1 MGHFF
6 IMRHGEAEAH
16 AASDAERQ
24 LTSYG
29 AAYSKQ
35 IAQQLADYIAHLELD
50 SLLLLHSPYT
60 RARQT
65 AQEVKQAIP
74 AIKQVHCVDFA
85 TPDDDPSACFDRL
98 ERYAGKPFI
107 LVSHMP
113 LVAAL
118 ASLIVDGN
126 KYSSQGF
133 HTSEVRAYTSET
145 WGLGCGRFEA
155 RLY

>member
-16 AASDAERQ
+16 AASNAERQ
-24 LTSYG
+24 LTAYG

-35 IAQQLADYIAHLELD
+35 IAQQLAGYIVNLEVE
-50 SLLLLHSPYT
+50 SLVLLHSPYT

-65 AQEVKQAIP
+65 AQELRQAIP
-74 AIKQVHCVDFA
+74 IIKKVYCVDFV
-85 TPDDDPSACFDRL
+85 TPDADPGECFNKL
-98 ERYAGKPFI
+98 GHYAEKPFI

-118 ASLIVDGN
+118 SSLIVEGN
-126 KYSSQGF
+126 KYSSQSF
-133 HTSEVRAYTSET
+133 HTSEVRIFTAET
-145 WGLGCGRFEA
+145 WGIGCGQLEA
-155 RLY
+155 RIY

>member
-24 LTSYG
+24 LTAYG

-35 IAQQLADYIAHLELD
+35 IAQQLGDYISKLEIE
-50 SLLLLHSPYT
+50 SVTLLHSPFT

-65 AQEVKQAIP
+65 AQELRATIP
-74 AIKQVHCVDFA
+74 AVTAMKCFDFA
-85 TPDDDPSACFDRL
+85 TPDDEPEICFKEL
-98 ERYAGKPFI
+98 EPFADAPFI

-118 ASLIVDGN
+118 SSLIVQGN
-126 KYSSQGF
+126 KFSSQGF
-133 HTSEVRAYTSET
+133 HTSEVRAYIADI
-145 WGLGCGRFEA
+145 WGLGCGQFET